1 MQAGQ
6 TQFEAPRGVS
16 EIEVRHGF
24 AQVHFVLGSRELTIK
39 RLEVLKVIAEAG
51 VSHKYLQL
59 TQNGLALIIAEAQ
72 VAEMEEL
79 LNKAGI
85 TFELNKGRSMILV
98 KSIGLWEE
106 PGTIASIVE
115 AAIASGV
122 QVDHVGDMHDRM
134 YMVVKGEVAEDTA
147 AKFREHLTGRK
158 N

>member
-1 MQAGQ
+1 VQAGQ

-24 AQVHFVLGSRELTIK
+24 AQVHFSLGGQELAVK
-39 RLEVLKVIAEAG
+39 RLEVLRVIAEAG
-51 VSHKYLQL
+51 ISHKYLQL
-59 TQNGLALIIAEAQ
+59 TQNGLAFIITEAQ
-72 VAEMEEL
+72 VPEMESVLRE
-79 LNKAGI
+79 ASI
-85 TFELNKGRSMILV
+85 AFELNKGRSMVLV

-106 PGTIASIVE
+106 EGTIASIVE

-158 N
+158 K